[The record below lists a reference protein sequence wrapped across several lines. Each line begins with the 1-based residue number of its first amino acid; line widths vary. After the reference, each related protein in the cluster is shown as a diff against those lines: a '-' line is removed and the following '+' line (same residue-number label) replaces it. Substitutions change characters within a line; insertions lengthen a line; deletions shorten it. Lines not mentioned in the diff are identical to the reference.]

1 MSKKGIFS
9 GMPNTAKKLL
19 QRYLAF
25 ALVLVMALGVM
36 PLSNVM
42 ADDSVVVVVND
53 LYELQAA
60 IADIDNI
67 DEIRLAANVHLTH
80 EGGITIP
87 SGADIIISGN
97 GAGIAATHSSIIFEG
112 DLPNGAINVEG
123 GANLVL
129 RNIGLRLPPV
139 GFPGDAPQPAA
150 KDGIVIRPNA
160 AVTIEGTV
168 ETRFFT
174 NRNAGPMAFVL
185 HSNGILVEGGTLN
198 INGIYN
204 GSLRVREGVAN
215 LNSGGQIGQAGSA
228 MNGNLAT
235 INVVNGTLNV
245 AQNATI
251 AQAGI
256 TNFNAHI
263 AVEAG
268 GTLDI
273 KGTAHRS
280 LHIMGGTFS
289 LHEGAL
295 LGPPNPQNNPE
306 NWFEAGSD
314 VYLAGRITRIVNIL
328 GDVTVEETGRI
339 EARTYVETG
348 GSLTIYG
355 FVRPITAF
363 EGSKVTLQ
371 EGGHVY
377 GAGSG
382 ISLDTIDDPAGLHG
396 DAVFVMNGGVV
407 ELSAAS
413 EGPTIAGMNNTRIY
427 INNGTVRGPSVASN
441 TLTMGNAI
449 NLSGNAFLQINNGEI
464 FGASNRGVY
473 NAGGSVTFEM
483 HGGVIRDNGR
493 ANPPNLPHFNGG
505 GGVLIG
511 GADSTFTMTGGTISG
526 NTAQN
531 GGGLY
536 AVNLNNITIGSD
548 AVFANNVAAEG
559 VQVNNQQAESF
570 PLIAPGTVT
579 YGSHAFNNHDINT
592 TLLANRDITGYF
604 TDPHF
609 LAFVRGLTNVPTG
622 SIYNAD
628 VENIINITL
637 PAVNEVESL
646 AGIQHFTSLQVL
658 GVNRPAGRL
667 HNLTYLD
674 ISQNTQLR
682 DLRFNNNNITQL
694 DVSNNPYLHTI
705 QGHNNQIAGIL
716 DLTNNPAL
724 TLVDLPNNNLT
735 ELRLGNHPNLV
746 QLNAPNN
753 YLTGLDISGTA
764 ANWGAETAGA
774 ARLALR
780 NNLLT
785 SYGDVIG
792 WPRPGL
798 PATGVAAARTQ
809 ISPQITPIISAVSLN
824 LHTGGI
830 GVPFNHNI
838 QASAYNPAEITW
850 RLADDSTLPPGLSL
864 HAGAVEGAGVNARAN
879 AQITG
884 APTAGGTFVFTIEAA
899 TPLGVASETLTLEVL
914 NIGYVYDTASLIT
927 AFANIAN
934 LDEVRFS
941 SGAHVAHQGSLT
953 IPSGTEILI
962 TGAGAGVG
970 AGNSFLEFFGD
981 LSQGAIIVESGA
993 KVQIENFAFG
1003 INENYTQFNPVGL
1016 RIMPGATVDI
1026 TGIIEARFHTTLI
1039 QPAVNSSGILVDGGT
1054 LNITAVAPATY
1065 FGSLTVNDGL
1075 VNLRGTGTG
1084 INSRLPGALAII
1096 TLHGGTTNLYAGT
1109 AIAMA
1114 GLSGANG
1121 HAYIGEDAVFNV
1133 RGTFFPGSDVF
1144 GTVNVYNGGS
1154 FGPPTGAAPATGPF
1168 HLIRE
1173 GATLNQHQGAA
1184 VRRVLQIFGTWEVLP
1199 NRVVDANVIVE
1210 TGGNLTISG
1219 RTRSVTVFNGG
1230 IAALEAGG
1238 HIDGMTFTQGLT
1250 LNARGT
1256 NDDAVFV
1263 MNGGIINVPAAAGSG
1278 HGPTVTMGANAR
1290 FYMFNGEIQ
1299 GPTAAQALLANGNA
1313 VALGEGSFFRME
1325 GGQIHGAS
1333 NRGIYNFGDNAVIEI
1348 AGGTIHSNGRG
1359 DMPINPPYFYGGG
1372 GVLIAGEGTT
1382 FNMTGG
1388 TIRNNTAPVG
1398 GGLYAVSFQNIT
1410 ISSAVVFEDNT
1421 ATAGTAVNNALA
1433 AQFTNI
1439 APGTVTYG
1447 NHAFNNHDINTNRI
1461 VMGEPAEITITG
1473 PAELLPKQYTQ
1484 LSVNVYDANGS
1495 LISGEAVLW
1504 SITGNN
1510 DASTAITNNGLL
1522 TIGQG
1527 ETIGNRHITVRA
1539 TLTSN
1544 PSIYD
1549 ELQVR
1554 IDRNITGDFAHAG
1567 FLTQARNRAGVPAPA
1582 PLMLSNVMDIT
1593 DWFIPMPFMPAQ
1605 AINNFAGIE
1614 NFRSLEHLRLAGHGA
1629 GAGAGTP
1636 QNGLN
1641 GIDLSVLPNLVS
1653 FSNEHWQLSPNLGM
1667 QWIIIDNPSLE
1678 SFAIEPSR
1686 LVELDTAQAPLLESL
1701 TVRRSPNLETINISQ
1716 NPALE
1721 NLILFSTPALSIVDT
1736 SNNVNLRSIHFT
1748 SAAGRQ
1754 IDLANNINLESVQLA
1769 GEGLTGFNWPT
1780 LTGLTH
1786 LSLNNN
1792 IIADI
1797 DLSIFPNLE
1806 ALDMASNQLTV
1817 LDISGNPKLET
1828 LNLNA
1833 NQINHL
1839 EIGNNTALRQIVLT
1853 NNAMAQANFNF
1864 NEAPN
1869 LTALMMAHNNLTGLD
1884 VTGHPNLRYL
1894 NVINNDMAEPDDV
1907 IGWRENGMFLGNA
1920 HFVFFP
1926 QRGMTQTPPVI
1937 STQEI
1942 PTLTVGQP
1950 VHFVFENSGI
1960 IHPTWAPIWPSSND
1974 IPAAATGLSLQPE
1987 TGLLTGTPLPGSEGI
2002 WTFTIRANSH
2012 LGYYEKTFALHIL
2025 PANQNTRQ
2033 ITFTTNS
2040 PNGQIAAFING
2051 TQIQSGD
2058 FVPVGSDIQFIG
2070 M

>member
-1 MSKKGIFS
+1 
-9 GMPNTAKKLL
+9 
-19 QRYLAF
+19 
-25 ALVLVMALGVM
+25 
-36 PLSNVM
+36 
-42 ADDSVVVVVND
+42 
-53 LYELQAA
+53 
-60 IADIDNI
+60 
-67 DEIRLAANVHLTH
+67 
-80 EGGITIP
+80 
-87 SGADIIISGN
+87 
-97 GAGIAATHSSIIFEG
+97 
-112 DLPNGAINVEG
+112 
-123 GANLVL
+123 
-129 RNIGLRLPPV
+129 
-139 GFPGDAPQPAA
+139 
-150 KDGIVIRPNA
+150 
-160 AVTIEGTV
+160 
-168 ETRFFT
+168 
-174 NRNAGPMAFVL
+174 
-185 HSNGILVEGGTLN
+185 
-198 INGIYN
+198 
-204 GSLRVREGVAN
+204 
-215 LNSGGQIGQAGSA
+215 
-228 MNGNLAT
+228 
-235 INVVNGTLNV
+235 
-245 AQNATI
+245 
-251 AQAGI
+251 
-256 TNFNAHI
+256 
-263 AVEAG
+263 
-268 GTLDI
+268 
-273 KGTAHRS
+273 
-280 LHIMGGTFS
+280 
-289 LHEGAL
+289 
-295 LGPPNPQNNPE
+295 
-306 NWFEAGSD
+306 
-314 VYLAGRITRIVNIL
+314 
-328 GDVTVEETGRI
+328 
-339 EARTYVETG
+339 
-348 GSLTIYG
+348 
-355 FVRPITAF
+355 
-363 EGSKVTLQ
+363 
-371 EGGHVY
+371 
-377 GAGSG
+377 
-382 ISLDTIDDPAGLHG
+382 
-396 DAVFVMNGGVV
+396 
-407 ELSAAS
+407 
-413 EGPTIAGMNNTRIY
+413 
-427 INNGTVRGPSVASN
+427 
-441 TLTMGNAI
+441 
-449 NLSGNAFLQINNGEI
+449 
-464 FGASNRGVY
+464 
-473 NAGGSVTFEM
+473 
-483 HGGVIRDNGR
+483 
-493 ANPPNLPHFNGG
+493 
-505 GGVLIG
+505 
-511 GADSTFTMTGGTISG
+511 
-526 NTAQN
+526 
-531 GGGLY
+531 
-536 AVNLNNITIGSD
+536 
-548 AVFANNVAAEG
+548 
-559 VQVNNQQAESF
+559 
-570 PLIAPGTVT
+570 
-579 YGSHAFNNHDINT
+579 
-592 TLLANRDITGYF
+592 
-604 TDPHF
+604 
-609 LAFVRGLTNVPTG
+609 
-622 SIYNAD
+622 
-628 VENIINITL
+628 
-637 PAVNEVESL
+637 
-646 AGIQHFTSLQVL
+646 
-658 GVNRPAGRL
+658 
-667 HNLTYLD
+667 
-674 ISQNTQLR
+674 
-682 DLRFNNNNITQL
+682 
-694 DVSNNPYLHTI
+694 
-705 QGHNNQIAGIL
+705 
-716 DLTNNPAL
+716 
-724 TLVDLPNNNLT
+724 
-735 ELRLGNHPNLV
+735 
-746 QLNAPNN
+746 
-753 YLTGLDISGTA
+753 
-764 ANWGAETAGA
+764 
-774 ARLALR
+774 
-780 NNLLT
+780 
-785 SYGDVIG
+785 
-792 WPRPGL
+792 
-798 PATGVAAARTQ
+798 
-809 ISPQITPIISAVSLN
+809 
-824 LHTGGI
+824 
-830 GVPFNHNI
+830 
-838 QASAYNPAEITW
+838 
-850 RLADDSTLPPGLSL
+850 
-864 HAGAVEGAGVNARAN
+864 
-879 AQITG
+879 
-884 APTAGGTFVFTIEAA
+884 
-899 TPLGVASETLTLEVL
+899 
-914 NIGYVYDTASLIT
+914 
-927 AFANIAN
+927 
-934 LDEVRFS
+934 
-941 SGAHVAHQGSLT
+941 
-953 IPSGTEILI
+953 
-962 TGAGAGVG
+962 
-970 AGNSFLEFFGD
+970 
-981 LSQGAIIVESGA
+981 
-993 KVQIENFAFG
+993 
-1003 INENYTQFNPVGL
+1003 
-1016 RIMPGATVDI
+1016 
-1026 TGIIEARFHTTLI
+1026 
-1039 QPAVNSSGILVDGGT
+1039 
-1054 LNITAVAPATY
+1054 
-1065 FGSLTVNDGL
+1065 
-1075 VNLRGTGTG
+1075 
-1084 INSRLPGALAII
+1084 
-1096 TLHGGTTNLYAGT
+1096 
-1109 AIAMA
+1109 MA

-1653 FSNEHWQLSPNLGM
+1653 FSNEHWQLSPTLGM

-2070 M
+2070 MPNPGYRVQDWRLDFGAQPLGGTLDTNNTKALPTFTISRIAFDHHVTVTFSPLQDDMLRLYLDTLGNGTIYQVHALNDEFGTQVFVSLAGLDYIYVPFNTDLSFAAEAGAGYIFGSWDFVAAAFSNAAGNNAPNANPNRFNINFPSSLADDIKYAALTAIFIPAPTGGNLPSLPSRPTPEQPTSNPPTITITPDPTPNQPPNRPPATTQPPSITRPGSNPYNIPSIGTEGDDNLIIIQPDTGWVR